1 MQRGRRIAFD
11 YGDVRIGVAMSD
23 PDSILASPL
32 TTLASGDPKLF
43 QQIALLFNEHE
54 PIAIFVGDPLNL
66 SGESSVSSQKA
77 AAFAEKLRTEFNVP
91 VTMIDE
97 RLSTVSATNAMRQ
110 SGVNAKDARSKVDMA
125 AAVAILEQGLAIEKA
140 KDA

>member
-11 YGDVRIGVAMSD
+11 YGDVRIGVAISD

-32 TTLASGDPKLF
+32 TTLSSGDPKLF
-43 QQIALLFNEHE
+43 EQISALVTEYE
-54 PIAIFVGDPLNL
+54 PVAIYVGEPLNL
-66 SGESSVSSQKA
+66 SGQSSTSAQKA
-77 AAFAEKLRTEFNVP
+77 AIFAEKLRTEFNLP

-110 SGVNAKDARSKVDMA
+110 SGVNSKDARSKIDMA
-125 AAVAILEQGLAIEKA
+125 AAVSILEQAIAIEKA

>member
-1 MQRGRRIAFD
+1 MRRGRRIAFD

-32 TTLASGDPKLF
+32 TTLGSSDPKLF
-43 QQIALLFNEHE
+43 QQIALLIDEHE
-54 PIAIFVGDPLNL
+54 PVALYVGEPLNL
-66 SGESSVSSQKA
+66 SGESSESAQKA
-77 AAFAEKLRTEFNVP
+77 AAFAGKLQMEFNVP

-110 SGVNAKDARSKVDMA
+110 SGVSSKDARSKVDMG
-125 AAVAILEQGLAIEKA
+125 AAVAILEQ
-140 KDA
+140 